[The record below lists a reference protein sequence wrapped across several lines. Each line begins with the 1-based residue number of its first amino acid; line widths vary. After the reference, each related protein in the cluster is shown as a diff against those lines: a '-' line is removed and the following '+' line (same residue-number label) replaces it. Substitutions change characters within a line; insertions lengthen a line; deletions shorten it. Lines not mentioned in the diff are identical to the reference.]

1 MVSLVVPGVGEGRE
15 MLSGAVAWGPDCTA
29 RRSRA
34 STSRK
39 PRRTRRSTVLSR
51 RDGDVDDAA
60 EGRRERWRER
70 LRERDPESGEA
81 DREEELS

>member
-1 MVSLVVPGVGEGRE
+1 M
-15 MLSGAVAWGPDCTA
+15 
-29 RRSRA
+29 
-34 STSRK
+34 
-39 PRRTRRSTVLSR
+39 
-51 RDGDVDDAA
+51 DDAA